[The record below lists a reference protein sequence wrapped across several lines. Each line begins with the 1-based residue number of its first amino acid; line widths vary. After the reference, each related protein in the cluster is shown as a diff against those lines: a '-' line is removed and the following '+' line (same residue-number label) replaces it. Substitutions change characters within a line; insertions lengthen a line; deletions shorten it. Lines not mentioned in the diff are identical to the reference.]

1 MLSSTTFQGLPA
13 VRLDADDGASAVI
26 VLQGAHV
33 VSWIPVG
40 GTEWLYVSPRSPFRV
55 GEPIRGGVPLVFP
68 QFATYGPLPQHG
80 FARTQA
86 WRVAAERAGGV
97 SLRLDSTAQTRA
109 LWPHDFA
116 AELAVDIGGQHLG
129 LALQVRNTGAREFAF
144 TAALHTY
151 LGVSD
156 IAAIRLDGL
165 AGGAYVDRANNDAPG
180 REAAA
185 AMTVT
190 QEIDRVYTDIAPPL
204 RLRLTDKSRALD
216 IAQSGFRDCVI
227 WNPGPQRTAKM
238 PDMPPD
244 GYRHMFAVEA
254 ATVAHPVTLAPG
266 AAWDGSQVLRQSV

>member
-1 MLSSTTFQGLPA
+1 MLSPTDFHGLPA
-13 VRLDADDGASAVI
+13 VRLTAADGASAVI

-33 VSWIPVG
+33 VSWIPAG
-40 GTEWLYVSPRSPFRV
+40 GTEWLYVSPRSLFRA

-86 WRVAAERAGGV
+86 WRVAAERDGGV
-97 SLRLDSTAQTRA
+97 TFGLDSTAQTRA

-116 AELAVDIGGQHLG
+116 AELGVDIGGQSLG

-165 AGGAYVDRANNDAPG
+165 AGGAYVDRANNDASG
-180 REAAA
+180 RETAASL
-185 AMTVT
+185 TVT

-204 RLRLTDKSRALD
+204 RLTDRGRALD
-216 IAQSGFRDCVI
+216 ISQSGFRDCVI

-244 GYRHMFAVEA
+244 GYRRMFAVEA
-254 ATVAHPVTLAPG
+254 ATVAQPVTLAPG
-266 AAWDGSQVLRQSV
+266 AAWQGVQSLRQRD

>member
-1 MLSSTTFQGLPA
+1 MLSPTDFHGLPA
-13 VRLDADDGASAVI
+13 VRLTAADGASAVI

-33 VSWIPVG
+33 VSWIPAG
-40 GTEWLYVSPRSPFRV
+40 GTEWLYVSPRSLFRA

-86 WRVAAERAGGV
+86 WRVAAERDGGV
-97 SLRLDSTAQTRA
+97 TFGLDSTAQTRA

-116 AELAVDIGGQHLG
+116 AELGVDIGGQSLG

-180 REAAA
+180 RVTAA

-204 RLRLTDKSRALD
+204 RLTDRGRALD
-216 IAQSGFRDCVI
+216 ISQSGFRDCVI

-244 GYRHMFAVEA
+244 GYRRMFAVEA
-254 ATVAHPVTLAPG
+254 ATVAQPVTLAPG
-266 AAWDGSQVLRQSV
+266 AAWQGVQSLRQRD

>member
-1 MLSSTTFQGLPA
+1 MLSPTSFHGLPA
-13 VRLDADDGASAVI
+13 VRLGADDGASATI

-33 VSWIPVG
+33 VSWIPAG
-40 GTEWLYVSPRSPFRV
+40 GAEWLYVSPRSPFRA
-55 GEPIRGGVPLVFP
+55 GAPIRGGVPLVFP

-80 FARTQA
+80 FARTQP
-86 WRVAAERAGGV
+86 WRVAAERDSGV
-97 SLRLDSTAQTRA
+97 SFRLDSTDETRA

-116 AELAVDIGGQHLG
+116 AELAVDIGGQRLG
-129 LALQVRNTGAREFAF
+129 LALQVRNTGARDFAF

-180 REAAA
+180 RETAAS
-185 AMTVT
+185 MTVT

-204 RLRLTDKSRALD
+204 RLTDKGRALD
-216 IAQSGFRDCVI
+216 IAQTGFRDCVI
-227 WNPGPQRTAKM
+227 WNPGPQRTARM
-238 PDMPPD
+238 PDMEPD
-244 GYRHMFAVEA
+244 GYRRMFAVEA

-266 AAWDGSQVLRQSV
+266 AAWEGVQSLRQSD

>member
-1 MLSSTTFQGLPA
+1 MLSPTSFHGLPA
-13 VRLDADDGASAVI
+13 VRLAADHGASAMI

-33 VSWIPVG
+33 VSWIPAG
-40 GTEWLYVSPRSPFRV
+40 GTDWLYVSPRSPFRV
-55 GEPIRGGVPLVFP
+55 REPIRGGVPLVFP

-80 FARTQA
+80 FARTQT
-86 WRVAAERAGGV
+86 WRVADERDGGV

-116 AELAVDIGGQHLG
+116 AALAVDIGGQGLG

-151 LGVSD
+151 LSVSD

-165 AGGAYVDRANNDAPG
+165 AGGAYVDRADNDAPG

-185 AMTVT
+185 SMAVT
-190 QEIDRVYTDIAPPL
+190 QEIDRVYTDIAPP
-204 RLRLTDKSRALD
+204 LRLTDKSRALD

-238 PDMPPD
+238 PDMEPD
-244 GYRHMFAVEA
+244 GYRRMFAVEA

-266 AAWDGSQVLRQSV
+266 AAWQGVQSLRQIE

>member
-1 MLSSTTFQGLPA
+1 MLSPTSFHGLPA
-13 VRLDADDGASAVI
+13 VRLSADDGGRAVI

-33 VSWIPVG
+33 VSWIPTG
-40 GTEWLYVSPRSPFRV
+40 GTEWLYVSPRSPFRA

-86 WRVAAERAGGV
+86 WRVATEREGSVSFHLESSAE
-97 SLRLDSTAQTRA
+97 TRT

-116 AELAVDIGGQHLG
+116 AELAVDIGGGRLR
-129 LALQVRNTGAREFAF
+129 LALRVRNTGAREFAF

-151 LGVSD
+151 LSVSD

-180 REAAA
+180 RDMAA

-204 RLRLTDKSRALD
+204 RLTDKARALE
-216 IAQSGFRDCVI
+216 ISQTGFRDCVI
-227 WNPGPQRTAKM
+227 WNPGPRRTVAM

-244 GYRHMFAVEA
+244 GYRRMFAVEA
-254 ATVAHPVTLAPG
+254 ATVARPVTLAPG
-266 AAWDGSQVLRQSV
+266 AAWTGSQTLRQRN